1 MNEDSCAKNGGYN
14 KRPKHPRIQANILSK
29 ITFLYNLG
37 FIWKIYKKG
46 TLKKEH
52 IFEVIDNCKAE
63 NAGNELEIFLKNDSH
78 HLKHIS
84 LIRIIWKCYG
94 KAYLL
99 VGFIQLIVRSAVIT
113 LIPMALSKVILY
125 FQPAQE
131 ELNKTEVINFAIL
144 LTILSFVN
152 ITYLQ
157 NYLLYLDEFGIKIK
171 TALCSAIFRKSLR
184 LTTKSLSDISVGKIV
199 TLMTKDVPI
208 IESFITY
215 FNDTWIGVM
224 QTMLVFYLIYNKMG
238 VATCVGMGFF
248 VLIVPLQVIIGN
260 ITAKLR
266 LACSKEMDRR
276 LQSTK
281 ETLSGIR
288 VIKMN
293 SWEEAFE
300 GEINENRKKEMTAI
314 LKLFLSKTSVLL
326 MGSLTTKIAYY
337 LLLITYLYLGKT
349 FSAEMIYYVTTLFLR
364 IRHALNTSI
373 PVGVTV
379 VADTFAALTRIKD
392 FILSEE
398 TTQKIEINHLE
409 NKPQV
414 YFENVTVNV
423 GNKEILKN
431 ICLNMESGLVIITGP
446 TGSGKTSLL
455 KCILDENECTKG
467 RVYKSGCISY
477 AQQEPWIFPSSLRQ
491 NIIFD
496 QEYDKERYEM
506 VLKACGLSHDINM
519 LSVGDDSM
527 IDDSGTNLSKGQQ
540 CRINLA
546 RAVYRKAD
554 IYLIDDCLTSLDINV
569 QKHVIQS
576 CIKEFLADKIC
587 LFVTQNPGLFE
598 GNYKILVIDEEKV
611 VVSQDV
617 FRQYQDISNNLANK
631 EKCLENND
639 CLLNNDF
646 GTEQTSLLND
656 KNKKNMYQENIKQG
670 KVEFETYRKYGS
682 NVVMIVIILIFFILT
697 QISKSYSEKILS
709 DWVNIIHRNSSRNTE
724 QNAESDLYLELYSI
738 LILTLTILS
747 VISAFLLFNFSRAA
761 SINLHKNLVESVIN
775 AKMTFFDTHL
785 IGNIINRFSKDLS
798 IVDEQIPFAVYDF
811 LQILLGLF
819 GVVFLIAAVNI
830 TLILPTIIFFLILY
844 LIRKI
849 YMPTGRTLQR
859 LDSATRSPI
868 VGYLNSS
875 LEGLTTIKAFRA
887 EKALTKE
894 FDKHQDLYTSVNY
907 TSKCCKRA
915 FGYYMDVFCTIYMGV
930 IMAVFLIFD
939 HNTSVGDIGLAITQA
954 ISLNGIVQYGIKQ
967 WAEIENKMT
976 SVERILEYSETEKEV
991 QTPNS
996 IIASWPKC
1004 NSIRFDKVTFSYG
1017 NGSKCI
1023 LEDINLVINAG
1034 ERIGIIGRTGS
1045 GKTTLLSLLFR
1056 LYNYE
1061 GIISIGG
1068 VDIQRIPLKILRSN
1082 ISIMSQNPMIFSSTV
1097 RKNLDP
1103 LNKYSDAEIW
1113 RAIKTVQLDK
1123 VIKSLNIEM
1132 DETGSTLSTGQK
1144 QLLCLA
1150 RCLLNKNRIIILD
1163 EATSDMDTE
1172 NENLINAVFENYFTD
1187 CTLLII
1193 AHKLNSI
1200 LNCDRVLVMQDG
1212 KIVENGTVNNLGKDQ
1227 NSLFHSMLKN
1237 SKLLHCI

>member
-859 LDSATRSPI
+859 LDSA
-868 VGYLNSS
+868 
-875 LEGLTTIKAFRA
+875 
-887 EKALTKE
+887 
-894 FDKHQDLYTSVNY
+894 
-907 TSKCCKRA
+907 
-915 FGYYMDVFCTIYMGV
+915 
-930 IMAVFLIFD
+930 
-939 HNTSVGDIGLAITQA
+939 NTSVGDIGLAITQA